1 MRYVEE
7 MAARRARQLA
17 HPARKNCGRCGLE
30 FSGQRNRRFCSANC
44 KRRSWDKAKR
54 AEWRASQGRPLHSNW
69 GRTAGL
75 CVVCGAAF
83 VGHKDKR
90 YCSVRCGQY
99 ARGPQRR
106 DYDRNR
112 ASAYRLLNRARLSAK
127 RKTEQSRAK
136 ARAYARLYR
145 ITHRDKL
152 VAYQREWR
160 SRNIQKVRESNR
172 RRYAV
177 TRALRLESTRRW
189 TQQHPAV
196 HAHNEA
202 ARRARKRSADGSHT
216 LAEWLHLLERSAYRC
231 SYCGLQSGRLT
242 RDHDVPLIR
251 GGSDR
256 IGNIR
261 PACARCNS
269 KKGRST
275 AAEFHARLERE
286 VSGRIAS

>member
-1 MRYVEE
+1 MV
-7 MAARRARQLA
+7 ARKTRQLA
-17 HPARKNCGRCGLE
+17 QPVRQDCARCGLE

-44 KRRSWDKAKR
+44 KRVAWDKAKR

-69 GRTAGL
+69 GRTAGV

-90 YCSVRCGQY
+90 YCSVRCGQR
-99 ARGPQRR
+99 ARRPQRR
-106 DYDRNR
+106 EYERKR
-112 ASAYRLLNRARLSAK
+112 ASAYRLRNRATLSAR
-127 RKTEQSRAK
+127 RKNEQSRAK
-136 ARAYARLYR
+136 ARAYAQLYR
-145 ITHRDKL
+145 IAHRDKL
-152 VAYQREWR
+152 IAYQREWR
-160 SRNIQKVRESNR
+160 LRNIQKLRESNR
-172 RRYAV
+172 RRYAL

-216 LAEWLHLLERSAYRC
+216 LKEWLQLLERSAYRC
-231 SYCGLQSGRLT
+231 FYCGLRSGHLT
-242 RDHDVPLIR
+242 RDHDVPLVR

-269 KKGRST
+269 RKGRST
-275 AAEFHARLERE
+275 AAEFQARLTFEAG
-286 VSGRIAS
+286 GRIAS